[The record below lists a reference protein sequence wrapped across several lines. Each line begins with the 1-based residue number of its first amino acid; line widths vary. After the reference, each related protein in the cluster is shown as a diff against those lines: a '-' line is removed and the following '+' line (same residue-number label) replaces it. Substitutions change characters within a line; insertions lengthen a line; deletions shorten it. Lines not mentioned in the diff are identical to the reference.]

1 MEVSSQ
7 PHPLVRERAP
17 GAHWIEAAWVLETLL
32 MFWRRENFLV
42 PAGNWTPDHLGHSL
56 NIVPTILSNLP
67 HGNSSWQLVCQKY
80 HTFRWQIT
88 ILGLTQICNTVCEF
102 NANANLQVHF
112 DTFSYTL
119 NLKILPTWCL
129 NQDPNTKFKACN
141 SITACINS
149 CDDKI
154 QTTLLSSSQILQ
166 KDWFSYISCWK

>member
-7 PHPLVRERAP
+7 PHPLVRERAL

-56 NIVPTILSNLP
+56 NTVPTILSQMA
-67 HGNSSWQLVCQKY
+67 HGNSSWHLVCHKY
-80 HTFRWQIT
+80 HAFRGWQII
-88 ILGLTQICNTVCEF
+88 ILDWPKSATLCEF
-102 NANANLQVHF
+102 NANANLQVQF
-112 DTFSYTL
+112 DTFSCTL

-141 SITACINS
+141 SNTACKNA

-154 QTTLLSSSQILQ
+154 QTTSLSSSQILQ